1 VLAYRGDWFR
11 RISRAQ
17 ARRWG
22 IMSLVAILIF
32 PVMMVLGGALE
43 SDANFAK
50 FEGGMYWQALAAAI
64 WLTFLMIGIIV
75 FLLLYFFRERFNRA
89 GPLAK
94 SMAANV
100 YTVYI
105 VHQTI
110 LIALNIAFLS
120 VGIPTIVK
128 FLLVG
133 LLAVP
138 ICFVLSSLI
147 RRIPYA
153 KRVLG

>member
-1 VLAYRGDWFR
+1 VT
-11 RISRAQ
+11 
-17 ARRWG
+17 
-22 IMSLVAILIF
+22 ILIF
-32 PVMMVLGGALE
+32 PVVSVLGGVLE
-43 SDANFAK
+43 NEANFAK
-50 FEGGMYWQALAAAI
+50 FEGGMYWQALVSAI

-75 FLLLYFFRERFNRA
+75 FLLYFFRERFNWA

-120 VGIPTIVK
+120 VDIPTIVK
-128 FLLVG
+128 FFLVG

-138 ICFVLSSLI
+138 ICFVLSSII